1 MQTTRPRR
9 NARPALAA
17 RTAPWLCGL
26 ILAAL
31 PGMALG
37 QSLNTSSVRITQPVT
52 LAQPTV
58 RLANPTVT
66 LRPTTI
72 QPVLPNAVRTAPGVT
87 LNTLPNVDAVR
98 VAPSAIAPESATTL
112 QPQIGTTVGTAGL
125 GRLVAPG
132 SEESSVVVTR
142 IGSAA
147 HAATPT
153 LTADFDG
160 DGLINFEI
168 ARGIVDPAAAD
179 GGTADGSLVGRH
191 IAMPA
196 GTADRVL
203 DSVINVEGVV
213 AATTFEVS
221 NGTVVLGGLRTSP
234 AIGVVDALPVP
245 DGPTAPD
252 PDGRTGHIPD
262 QTRGDDHA
270 DGGNTGDYR
279 DPTLPDCPTGVC
291 QGEGPKPSPDNGPA
305 LIPPFEFSGNPRP
318 MPSNSDFES
327 EPGDLINVS
336 IMLPLRNRERE
347 GDQFSNYGNEEI
359 W

>member
-9 NARPALAA
+9 NTRPALATRA
-17 RTAPWLCGL
+17 APWLCGL

-31 PGMALG
+31 PGTVLG
-37 QSLNTSSVRITQPVT
+37 QSLNTNAVQFTQPVT
-52 LAQPTV
+52 LAQPTIS
-58 RLANPTVT
+58 LANPTAT
-66 LRPTTI
+66 LRSTTI
-72 QPVLPNAVRTAPGVT
+72 QPVLPNAVRAAPAVT
-87 LNTLPNVDAVR
+87 LNALPSVDAVR
-98 VAPSAIAPESATTL
+98 VAPGTITPESTTTL
-112 QPQIGTTVGTAGL
+112 RPQIGTTVGTAGL

-132 SEESSVVVTR
+132 SEESSVVITR

-168 ARGIVDPAAAD
+168 SEGIVGLATAD
-179 GGTADGSLVGRH
+179 GGTANANLVGQH

-221 NGTVVLGGLRTSP
+221 EGTVVLGGLRTSP
-234 AIGVVDALPVP
+234 VAGVVDALPVP

-262 QTRGDDHA
+262 QTRGGDHA
-270 DGGNTGDYR
+270 DTGKTGNER

-291 QGEGPKPSPDNGPA
+291 QGEGPKPSPDTGPA
-305 LIPPFEFSGNPRP
+305 LIPPFEFSGNLRP
-318 MPSNSDFES
+318 MPSISDFES
-327 EPGDLINVS
+327 EPGDLIDVS
-336 IMLPLRNRERE
+336 IMLPLRGRERE